1 MFFKVIKGYILP
13 LFLYNSVASLQH
25 NAFVWVNTP
34 FFSISRSHKCC
45 DSFMFLDPSQ
55 DIDNIARDMK
65 FSLVI
70 SIFKEEINPVS
81 DVLCRVPDKAI
92 TVFGF
97 CISFYNYTSPNEQ
110 LYKQIGYSFVAMT
123 SGSTGDPKK
132 IQVPINSIQPNID
145 DLTKMFQVLPE
156 DVIYFSTPLTFDPSM
171 IEILLAYMNGA
182 SLLIAPEIVDI
193 LIPDS
198 KKHKEHAI
206 TIWQTTPSTFLQLPN
221 SSIKKLLNSKSPLK
235 ILALGGEP
243 LNGLNRLKQ
252 LKDKENKTRIFTL
265 YGVTE
270 MSCWAC
276 AAELDLE
283 KVMTDREVPLGNCLS
298 ETQVILQPDDSSNST
313 SRKIILGEYRD
324 MVPILN

>member
-1 MFFKVIKGYILP
+1 M
-13 LFLYNSVASLQH
+13 
-25 NAFVWVNTP
+25 VNTP
-34 FFSISRSHKCC
+34 FSSVSRAHKCS

-55 DIDNIARDMK
+55 DIDSIARDMK

-70 SIFKEEINPVS
+70 SIFKEETNIVS
-81 DVLCRVPDKAI
+81 DVLCRVPDKVI

-97 CISFYNYTSPNEQ
+97 SISFYNYTSPTEQ
-110 LYKQIGYSFVAMT
+110 LYRQIGYSFVAMT

-145 DLTKMFQVLPE
+145 DLTKMFQILPQ

-171 IEILLAYMNGA
+171 IEILLACMNGA
-182 SLLIAPEIVDI
+182 SLLIAPEIVGV
-193 LIPDS
+193 LIPDN
-198 KKHKEHAI
+198 KEHKQHAI
-206 TIWQTTPSTFLQLPN
+206 TVWQTTPSKFLQLPN
-221 SSIKKLLNSKSPLK
+221 CSIKKLLKSKSPLK

-243 LNGLNRLKQ
+243 LNSLNRLKQ

-276 AAELDLE
+276 AAELDLD

-298 ETQVILQPDDSSNST
+298 ETQVILQPSDDSSNST
-313 SRKIILGEYRD
+313 SRKIILGKSRD
-324 MVPILN
+324 IIHR

>member
-1 MFFKVIKGYILP
+1 
-13 LFLYNSVASLQH
+13 
-25 NAFVWVNTP
+25 
-34 FFSISRSHKCC
+34 
-45 DSFMFLDPSQ
+45 MFLDPSQ

-65 FSLVI
+65 FSLII
-70 SIFKEEINPVS
+70 SIFKDEINSVS
-81 DVLCRVPDKAI
+81 DVLCRVPDKVI
-92 TVFGF
+92 TVLGF
-97 CISFYNYTSPNEQ
+97 CISFYNYTSPTEQ

-145 DLTKMFQVLPE
+145 DLTKMFQILPQ

-171 IEILLAYMNGA
+171 IEILLACMNGA
-182 SLLIAPEIVDI
+182 SLLIAPEIVDV
-193 LIPDS
+193 LIPDHR
-198 KKHKEHAI
+198 KHKEHAI
-206 TIWQTTPSTFLQLPN
+206 TIWQTTPSKFLQLPN
-221 SSIKKLLNSKSPLK
+221 SSIKKLLKSKSPLK

-276 AAELDLE
+276 AAELDLD

-298 ETQVILQPDDSSNST
+298 ETQVMLKPSNDSSNST
-313 SRKIILGEYRD
+313 TKKIILGKYMNILYR
-324 MVPILN
+324 